1 MNNQPKISV
10 VIPIYNVEK
19 YLAECI
25 DSVLAQTLSGIE
37 IILVNDGSTDNGP
50 QIAESYA
57 ERHENIRLIHQ
68 ENAGLSAARNTG
80 LRGASGQYVYF
91 LDSDDYIEPD
101 GLEVIYK
108 EAADQDC
115 DLVLFDGAS
124 FYDDGDVRKPNMQYD
139 YQKHYEYPGVYD
151 GEDLFA
157 LTLPREDFRT
167 QVCLQLVKR
176 QTLLDLGLTFLEGI
190 IHEDQY
196 YTFALMLQCR
206 RVKIVRKIVYH
217 RRFRDGSIMMQAKTL
232 RNFEGFYRSAKE
244 MFAFYGAHHFRPEND
259 KMIRRHIAN
268 VFCLTTVDVY
278 HQLDRAVQKE
288 QKEKIRELIRIARGK
303 AYLGDSRVKSY
314 CWFYRFYPV
323 YKKLK
328 KRCNL

>member
-1 MNNQPKISV
+1 MSTTVLGLPLKM
-10 VIPIYNVEK
+10 
-19 YLAECI
+19 CI
-25 DSVLAQTLSGIE
+25 RDS
-37 IILVNDGSTDNGP
+37 
-50 QIAESYA
+50 
-57 ERHENIRLIHQ
+57 
-68 ENAGLSAARNTG
+68 
-80 LRGASGQYVYF
+80 
-91 LDSDDYIEPD
+91 
-101 GLEVIYK
+101 
-108 EAADQDC
+108 
-115 DLVLFDGAS
+115 
-124 FYDDGDVRKPNMQYD
+124 DGDVRKPNMQYD

-288 QKEKIRELIRIARGK
+288 QKEKIRELIRIARDK

>member
-1 MNNQPKISV
+1 M
-10 VIPIYNVEK
+10 
-19 YLAECI
+19 CI
-25 DSVLAQTLSGIE
+25 RDR
-37 IILVNDGSTDNGP
+37 
-50 QIAESYA
+50 SYA

-259 KMIRRHIAN
+259 KMIRSHKMCIR
-268 VFCLTTVDVY
+268 
-278 HQLDRAVQKE
+278 DRLLCAAFLENQGSADHKEVQG
-288 QKEKIRELIRIARGK
+288 RAG
-303 AYLGDSRVKSY
+303 ADGNGMS
-314 CWFYRFYPV
+314 
-323 YKKLK
+323 
-328 KRCNL
+328 